1 MPPNRRHDSAKF
13 TGTATPDPSNAGRYT
28 LELAVAVAAD
38 PVNFDT
44 VIYQRV
50 AGCCS
55 GWTKVQ
61 TGTAVPWNLP
71 AAGFV
76 GRAAGGQKGSGENP
90 IEKEAIAITGTRGM
104 AETAMPLSHLKV
116 GRLVESPIEA

>member
-1 MPPNRRHDSAKF
+1 MPPNRTAPISAKF

-44 VIYQRV
+44 VIYQASGGLLFWLDESANGYSVSLEPSSSRV
-50 AGCCS
+50 
-55 GWTKVQ
+55 
-61 TGTAVPWNLP
+61 
-71 AAGFV
+71 V

-90 IEKEAIAITGTRGM
+90 IEKEAIADNWDKGHG
-104 AETAMPLSHLKV
+104 
-116 GRLVESPIEA
+116 